1 MALIVQKFGGT
12 SVADPDAR
20 ERMLRK
26 VEAARARGDRVVVVV
41 SAMGRKGAPYATDTL
56 LGLLDEAHT
65 NSGAAP
71 SDATRSSTSIRDLMA
86 SCGETI
92 SACLV
97 AELLSSRGTK
107 AVPLTAYSAGIH
119 AEGPYGDAEITSVD
133 AARIMAVVDSGSV
146 PVVAGF
152 QAVAPDSG
160 IITIG
165 RGGSDTSAVA
175 IGAWAKADYVDIYTD
190 VPGVAAADPR
200 VVPDAPFL
208 PRLDY
213 RSMYR
218 LASNGARVLHDRS
231 ALIGERFGVRIRVRS
246 TFDDGDGTLVSADTM
261 PAGSPAVLGIASNKT
276 AGGAVVTVV
285 CMEGKGA
292 AVADLASAAAAK
304 TGAVPVPG
312 SDADA
317 LAFSSTTEKSQD
329 LVKAL
334 FVAVGRLKVQDFSP
348 RTTGLGTD
356 PRHAGAV

>member
-26 VEAARARGDRVVVVV
+26 VEAARAHGDRVVVVV

-56 LGLLDEAHT
+56 LGLLDEAQGT
-65 NSGAAP
+65 
-71 SDATRSSTSIRDLMA
+71 DATADGLVRDLMA

-97 AELLSSRGTK
+97 AQLLSARGTK

-119 AEGPYGDAEITSVD
+119 AEGPYGDAEITAVE
-133 AARIMAVVDSGSV
+133 AARIMAVVDAGSV

-152 QAVAPDSG
+152 QAVAPDGG

-175 IGAWAKADYVDIYTD
+175 IGAWTKADYVDIYTD

-231 ALIGERFGVRIRVRS
+231 ALLGERFGVRIRVRS
-246 TFDDGDGTLVSADTM
+246 TFDDGDGTLVSADPM

-276 AGGAVVTVV
+276 ASGAVVTVV
-285 CMEGKGA
+285 CMEGSGA
-292 AVADLASAAAAK
+292 AVSGPASAAAAK
-304 TGAVPVPG
+304 SGAVPVPG
-312 SDADA
+312 GDADA
-317 LAFSSTTEKSQD
+317 LTYACTAEQAPD
-329 LVKAL
+329 LVRAL
-334 FVAVGRLKVQDFSP
+334 FTSIRGF
-348 RTTGLGTD
+348 
-356 PRHAGAV
+356 

>member
-1 MALIVQKFGGT
+1 VAFIVQKFGGT

-56 LGLLDEAHT
+56 LGLLDEART
-65 NSGAAP
+65 VSGAARSEAAN
-71 SDATRSSTSIRDLMA
+71 SDASIRDLMA

-97 AELLSSRGTK
+97 AELLCTRGTR
-107 AVPLTAYSAGIH
+107 AVPLTAYSAGIQ
-119 AEGPYGDAEITSVD
+119 AEGPYGDAEISAVD
-133 AARIMAVVDSGSV
+133 AARIMAVVDAGSV

-152 QAVAPDSG
+152 QAVAPDGS

-175 IGAWAKADYVDIYTD
+175 IGAWTKADYVDIYTD

-231 ALIGERFGVRIRVRS
+231 ALLGERFGVRIRVRS
-246 TFDDGDGTLVSADTM
+246 TFDDGDGTLVSADPM
-261 PAGSPAVLGIASNKT
+261 PAGSPAVLGVASSKT
-276 AGGAVVTVV
+276 AGGTVATVV
-285 CMEGKGA
+285 CMEGKGSTVAGLA
-292 AVADLASAAAAK
+292 AAAAAK
-304 TGAVPVPG
+304 SGSVPVPG

-317 LAFSSTTEKSQD
+317 LAFSCSAEQAPD
-329 LVKAL
+329 LVRTL
-334 FVAVGRLKVQDFSP
+334 FATVGRLQ
-348 RTTGLGTD
+348 
-356 PRHAGAV
+356 A